1 MTVVV
6 GDSLIPSRE
15 PKQGIFQSL
24 VITFKGI
31 VEIITQGQV
40 GEEVGVLVDLLNGKE
55 KGQNTLVVLK

>member
-31 VEIITQGQV
+31 VEIITQGRV
-40 GEEVGVLVDLLNGKE
+40 REEVGVLVDLLNGKE